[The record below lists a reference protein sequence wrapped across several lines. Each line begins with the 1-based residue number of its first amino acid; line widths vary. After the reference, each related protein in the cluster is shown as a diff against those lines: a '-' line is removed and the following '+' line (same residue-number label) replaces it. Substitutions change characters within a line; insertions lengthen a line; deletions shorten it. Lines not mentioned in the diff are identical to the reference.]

1 LKSLFLFFL
10 INIAAL
16 KLGFTQVLIEKPS
29 DFENTQI
36 ILIEN
41 ASDLSKLLQ
50 RKKDLPIQKVESMD
64 RFKALLLKE
73 NLYDSL
79 SLTKI
84 KENVK
89 EELKRENQTPFFD
102 FEDVEY
108 FCQKSYFLP
117 YLKFPKEINLIQSF
131 KNSSENYLKNSY
143 SEIFKLLELDG
154 KIKKFRINRI
164 EEIKDFGGKTI
175 QEVLHIV
182 TFSYNKIE
190 YEDRYFSLEPLKDAH
205 LSNLIKEPD
214 FYIQDLSSVL
224 PSIYAINLLLADI
237 DSPKR
242 FLVTWKGQIMKLYY
256 LKKEIAKE
264 FEPDICFADS
274 YSNMQIVIDE
284 FIKEEFLP
292 RMSKKEKYQ
301 IFKNYRKISP
311 QLLIPDFLIIA
322 NTDKIK
328 EFNFY
333 DYYENK
339 SFMWYENIE
348 KMSKGI
354 IKIKDFTDNLDE
366 YVKYIK
372 GKSDSQKQVD
382 YKISFVLN
390 DSLISK
396 KVELHNKW
404 QKRVEEKDIFNSVLI
419 DVNKKLSS
427 MNIDSKFYYDGYKHL
442 YFLNE
447 KEKSTLKKNN
457 LGFELYDKF

>member
-1 LKSLFLFFL
+1 MKSLFLFFL
-10 INIAAL
+10 INITAL
-16 KLGFTQVLIEKPS
+16 KLGFTQVLIEKPR
-29 DFENTQI
+29 DFENTQT
-36 ILIEN
+36 ILIEKP
-41 ASDLSKLLQ
+41 SDLSKLLQ
-50 RKKDLPIQKVESMD
+50 RKKDLPIQQVESMD

-73 NLYDSL
+73 NLYDSV

-89 EELKRENQTPFFD
+89 VELKRENRTPFFD

-117 YLKFPKEINLIQSF
+117 YLKFPKEINLVQSF
-131 KNSSENYLKNSY
+131 KNSSENYLKNCY
-143 SEIFKLLELDG
+143 GEIFKLIELDG
-154 KIKKFRINRI
+154 KIKNFEINRI
-164 EEIKDFGGKTI
+164 EEIKDFGEKT
-175 QEVLHIV
+175 VKKVVHIV
-182 TFSYNKIE
+182 TFSYKNIE
-190 YEDRYFSLEPLKDAH
+190 YEDRYESLELLKDAH
-205 LSNLIKEPD
+205 LSNLIKEPN

-256 LKKEIAKE
+256 VKKEIAKE

-274 YSNMQIVIDE
+274 YSNMQNVIDE
-284 FIKEEFLP
+284 FIEEGFLP
-292 RMSKKEKYQ
+292 RMSKNENYQ
-301 IFKNYRKISP
+301 FFKNYRKISP
-311 QLLIPDFLIIA
+311 QILIPEFLINA

-339 SFMWYENIE
+339 SFKWYENIE

-354 IKIKDFTDNLDE
+354 IKIKDFTDNLDG

-382 YKISFVLN
+382 YKIRYVLN

-427 MNIDSKFYYDGYKHL
+427 INIDSKVYYDGYKHL

>member
-1 LKSLFLFFL
+1 
-10 INIAAL
+10 
-16 KLGFTQVLIEKPS
+16 
-29 DFENTQI
+29 
-36 ILIEN
+36 
-41 ASDLSKLLQ
+41 
-50 RKKDLPIQKVESMD
+50 M
-64 RFKALLLKE
+64 KE
-73 NLYDSL
+73 NLYDSV

-89 EELKRENQTPFFD
+89 LELKRDNQTPFFD

-131 KNSSENYLKNSY
+131 KNSSENYLKDSY
-143 SEIFKLLELDG
+143 REIFKLIELDS
-154 KIKKFRINRI
+154 KIKDFEINRI
-164 EEIKDFGGKTI
+164 EEIKDFGERTI
-175 QEVLHIV
+175 KRVVHVV
-182 TFSYNKIE
+182 TFSYNNIE
-190 YEDRYFSLEPLKDAH
+190 YEDRYNYIEPLKDAH

-214 FYIQDLSSVL
+214 FSVQDLSSVL
-224 PSIYAINLLLADI
+224 PSIYAINFLLADI
-237 DSPKR
+237 NSPKR
-242 FLVTWKGQIMKLYY
+242 FLVTWKGQIMKLYFI
-256 LKKEIAKE
+256 KKEIAKE

-274 YSNMQIVIDE
+274 YSNMQIVIDK
-284 FIKEEFLP
+284 FIEEGFLP
-292 RMSKKEKYQ
+292 QMSKTEKSQ
-301 IFKNYRKISP
+301 IFNNYRKVLP
-311 QLLIPDFLIIA
+311 QILIPEFLICA

-339 SFMWYENIE
+339 SFKWYENIE

-354 IKIKDFTDNLDE
+354 IKIINFTDNLDE

-372 GKSDSQKQVD
+372 VKSDSQKQVD

-404 QKRVEEKDIFNSVLI
+404 QKRVEEKDIFNTVLI
-419 DVNKKLSS
+419 DVNKKLST
-427 MNIDSKFYYDGYKHL
+427 MNIDSKFYYDGFKHL

-447 KEKSTLKKNN
+447 KEKFTLKKNN
-457 LGFELYDKF
+457 LVFELYDKF